1 MQITTEFVNN
11 DKKFIKLVFT
21 IAFSILALMFL
32 INHNIKKQYEHYENA
47 TNATI
52 VRLITTDV
60 LKTKNNKLIVN
71 EKLSDDHLLH
81 LKQHDTHYGFLDKT
95 INYQF
100 DDEMVQRDYYE
111 IYNIKKAVKVNNKHV
126 ENPNLA
132 EKTYLAI
139 KYNDENMINEINEEI
154 KDIDVNTLN
163 IKQFKKTNLILSINY
178 IIIVFIFA
186 LIIFMLVFIVH

>member
-11 DKKFIKLVFT
+11 DKKFIRLVFT

-32 INHNIKKQYEHYENA
+32 INYNIKKQYEHYENA

-52 VRLITTDV
+52 VRLINTEV
-60 LKTKNNKLIVN
+60 LKTQDNKLIVN
-71 EKLSDDHLLH
+71 ENLNDNHLLH
-81 LKQHDTHYGFLDKT
+81 LKQHDARYSFLDKT

-111 IYNIKKAVKVNNKHV
+111 IYNIKKALKVNNKHI

-132 EKTYLAI
+132 ERTYLAI
-139 KYNDENMINEINEEI
+139 KYNDKEMINEINNEI
-154 KDIDVNTLN
+154 KDININKLNT
-163 IKQFKKTNLILSINY
+163 KQFKKDNLKLSINC
-178 IIIVFIFA
+178 IIIVFMFA
-186 LIIFMLVFIVH
+186 LIIFMLVFIV